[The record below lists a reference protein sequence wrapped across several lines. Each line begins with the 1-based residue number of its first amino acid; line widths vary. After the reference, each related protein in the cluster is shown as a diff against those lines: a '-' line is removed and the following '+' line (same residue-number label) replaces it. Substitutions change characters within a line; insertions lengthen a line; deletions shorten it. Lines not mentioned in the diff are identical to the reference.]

1 MNNTALAFL
10 MCFLAGVSTVIG
22 SIISLFAKRTS
33 KGFLSFALSFS
44 AGVMIYA
51 SLTEIMNKSVN
62 SFNESFTQKQSFL
75 YSCLCFLSGIL
86 IIFLIEKLLPENKNK
101 LNKTGV
107 YTAVAMG
114 IHNFPEGLATF
125 VSALKSP
132 ALAIPITVAIAIHNI
147 PEGIAVSVPIYFSTG
162 NRKKA
167 FFISFLSGIAEPAGA
182 LIGYLLL
189 RKRLNETVFGILF
202 GLVAG
207 IMTFISL
214 TELIPSSVEDKSND
228 KSVSGIISGMAVMAL
243 SLYLFK

>member
-1 MNNTALAFL
+1 MSNTALAFL
-10 MCFLAGVSTVIG
+10 MCALAGISTVIG

-62 SFNESFTQKQSFL
+62 SFNENCTEKQSSL
-75 YSCLCFLSGIL
+75 YSCLCFLSGVFVIL
-86 IIFLIEKLLPENKNK
+86 IIEKLLPENADK
-101 LNKTGV
+101 LNKTGI
-107 YTAVAMG
+107 YTAFAMG

-125 VSALKSP
+125 VSALKNP
-132 ALAIPITVAIAIHNI
+132 VLAIPITLAIAIHNI

-162 NRKKA
+162 NKKKA
-167 FFISFLSGIAEPAGA
+167 FIISFLSGVAEPIGA
-182 LIGYLLL
+182 VIGYLLL
-189 RKRLNETVFGILF
+189 RKHLNDTVFGILF
-202 GLVAG
+202 GFVAG

-214 TELIPSSVEDKSND
+214 TELIPSSIEDKTND
-228 KSVSGIISGMAVMAL
+228 KSVSGMISGMAVMAL

>member
-1 MNNTALAFL
+1 MSNTALAFL
-10 MCFLAGVSTVIG
+10 MCFLAGISTGVG

-33 KGFLSFALSFS
+33 KSFLSFALSFS

-51 SLTEIMNKSVN
+51 SLTEIMSKSVN
-62 SFNESFTQKQSFL
+62 SFCEKYSLKQASL
-75 YSCLCFLSGIL
+75 YSCICFLFGMAL
-86 IIFLIEKLLPENKNK
+86 IVALEKLLPESDNS

-107 YTAVAMG
+107 YTAVAIG

-125 VSALKSP
+125 VSALKNP
-132 ALAIPITVAIAIHNI
+132 VLAIPITLAIAIHNI

-162 NRKKA
+162 NKKRA
-167 FFISFLSGIAEPAGA
+167 FAISFLSGIAEPLGA
-182 LIGYLLL
+182 VIGYLLL
-189 RKRLNETVFGILF
+189 RKHLNETVFGFLF
-202 GLVAG
+202 GFTAG

-214 TELIPSSVEDKSND
+214 TELIPSSIEDKKHD